1 MAAFP
6 GRRPQTLLELDLT
19 EPLVAPEADD
29 PLARLRA
36 RSRRLLR
43 PTLRALHEA
52 AEDRHVVGLIAK
64 VGGMWP
70 WATMQELRRG
80 VQAFGASG
88 KPTLAWVE
96 TFGELGSRGMAAYV
110 LATAFGE
117 LWMQPGGE
125 VGLLGVGIEQTFVR
139 GTLDRLGIE
148 PQFEQRYEYKNAA
161 DVLVRKEFT
170 AAHREALERL
180 SESVFSDAV
189 DTIADARGL
198 SHDQVRE
205 LINTGP
211 RTAPEAQA
219 AGLVDRLGYRDQ
231 AYEAMRTRTDRK
243 PELLFADRWR
253 PHRKIAPPPHRRDHV
268 AVVDVRGGIATGRT
282 RRGPMGRQAGS
293 DTVSAQLR
301 AAHENDRARA
311 VVMRVESPG
320 GSAVASE
327 VIWREVSRLREAGK
341 PVVVSMGDVA
351 ASGGYYISCPA
362 EVIVALPATLTGSIG
377 VLGGKLVVANLLERL
392 GVSTGA
398 VQQGA
403 HALMYSARR
412 GFSEDERARFAA
424 TVDAIY
430 HDFVGKVAEG
440 RRRPVA
446 DIEAVARGRVWTGRD
461 ALEAGLVDELGGLR
475 DAVRIARK
483 RANLPEDAPVLGAI
497 RIPPLAR
504 LSRPRNSEDPRTWAS
519 AGWLGPLTS
528 SGLTSSGRMKD
539 LTDVAA
545 ALGLPADATLRMPA
559 IYVQ

>member
-29 PLARLRA
+29 PIARLRA

-52 AEDRHVVGLIAK
+52 ADDRHVVGLIAK

-70 WATMQELRRG
+70 WGRMQELRRG
-80 VQAFGASG
+80 VQTFAASG

-96 TFGELGSRGMAAYV
+96 TFGELGSRGMSAYV

-117 LWMQPGGE
+117 LWLQPGGE
-125 VGLLGVGIEQTFVR
+125 IGLLGVGIETTFVR
-139 GTLDRLGIE
+139 GALDRLGIE

-161 DVLVRKEFT
+161 DVLMRKEFT

-180 SESVFSDAV
+180 AESVFSDAV
-189 DTIADARGL
+189 ETIADARGL
-198 SHDQVRE
+198 THDQVRE
-205 LINTGP
+205 LVNTGP
-211 RTAPEAQA
+211 RTASEAQA

-231 AYEAMRTRTDRK
+231 AYDAMRARTGGK

-253 PHRKIAPPPHRRDHV
+253 PHRKLAPPPHRRGHV
-268 AVVDVRGGIATGRT
+268 ALVDVRGAIATGRT
-282 RRGPMGRQAGS
+282 RRGPMGRQASS
-293 DTVSAQLR
+293 DTLSAQLR
-301 AAHENDRARA
+301 AARDNDRARA

-327 VIWREVSRLREAGK
+327 VIWREVWRLREADK
-341 PVVVSMGDVA
+341 PVIVSMGDVA
-351 ASGGYYISCPA
+351 ASGGYYIACPA

-377 VLGGKLVVANLLERL
+377 VLGGKLVVDSLLERL
-392 GVSTGA
+392 GVGTGT

-412 GFSEDERARFAA
+412 SFSEDERARFAA

-440 RRRPVA
+440 RQRPVA

-475 DAVRIARK
+475 DAVRIARE
-483 RANLPEDAPVLGAI
+483 RASLPEDAPVLGAV

-504 LSRPRNSEDPRTWAS
+504 LSRPRNSEDPRTWVRTALPW
-519 AGWLGPLTS
+519 AAVTGTI
-528 SGLTSSGRMKD
+528 KD
-539 LTDVAA
+539 LTDMAT

-559 IYVQ
+559 IYLQ

>member
-19 EPLVAPEADD
+19 EPLVAPDADD
-29 PLARLRA
+29 PIARLRA

-52 AEDRHVVGLIAK
+52 ADDRHVVGLIAK

-70 WATMQELRRG
+70 WGRMQELRRG
-80 VQAFGASG
+80 VQTFAASG

-96 TFGELGSRGMAAYV
+96 TFGELGSRGMSAYV

-117 LWMQPGGE
+117 LWLQPGGE
-125 VGLLGVGIEQTFVR
+125 IGLLGVGIETTFVR
-139 GTLDRLGIE
+139 GALDRLGIE

-161 DVLVRKEFT
+161 DVLMRKEFT

-180 SESVFSDAV
+180 TESVFSDAV

-198 SHDQVRE
+198 TSDQVRE
-205 LINTGP
+205 LVNTGP
-211 RTAPEAQA
+211 RTASEAQA

-231 AYEAMRTRTDRK
+231 AYDAMRTRTGGK

-253 PHRKIAPPPHRRDHV
+253 PHRKLAPPPHRRGHV
-268 AVVDVRGGIATGRT
+268 ALVDVRGAIATGRT

-293 DTVSAQLR
+293 DTLSAQLR
-301 AAHENDRARA
+301 AARDNDRARA

-327 VIWREVSRLREAGK
+327 VIWREVWRLREADK
-341 PVVVSMGDVA
+341 PVIVSMGDVA
-351 ASGGYYISCPA
+351 ASGGYYIACPA

-377 VLGGKLVVANLLERL
+377 VLGGKLVVDSLLERL
-392 GVSTGA
+392 GVGTGT

-412 GFSEDERARFAA
+412 SFSEDERARFAA

-430 HDFVGKVAEG
+430 HDFVRKVAEG
-440 RRRPVA
+440 RQRPVA

-475 DAVRIARK
+475 DAVRIARE
-483 RANLPEDAPVLGAI
+483 RASLPEDAPVLGAV

-504 LSRPRNSEDPRTWAS
+504 LSRPRNSEDPRTWVRTALPW
-519 AGWLGPLTS
+519 AVTGT
-528 SGLTSSGRMKD
+528 MKN
-539 LTDVAA
+539 LTDMAT

-559 IYVQ
+559 IYLQ

>member
-29 PLARLRA
+29 PIARLRA

-52 AEDRHVVGLIAK
+52 ADDRHVVGLIAR

-70 WATMQELRRG
+70 WGTMQELRRG
-80 VQAFGASG
+80 VQTFAASG

-96 TFGELGSRGMAAYV
+96 TFGELGSRGMSAYV

-117 LWMQPGGE
+117 LWLQPGGE
-125 VGLLGVGIEQTFVR
+125 IGLLGVGIETTFVR

-161 DVLVRKEFT
+161 DVLMRKEFT

-180 SESVFSDAV
+180 AESVFSDAV
-189 DTIADARGL
+189 ETIADARGL
-198 SHDQVRE
+198 THDQVRE
-205 LINTGP
+205 LVNSGP
-211 RTAPEAQA
+211 RTASEAQA

-231 AYEAMRTRTDRK
+231 AYEAMRARTGGK

-253 PHRKIAPPPHRRDHV
+253 PHRKLAPPPHRRGHV
-268 AVVDVRGGIATGRT
+268 ALVDVRGAIATGRT

-293 DTVSAQLR
+293 DTLSAQLR
-301 AAHENDRARA
+301 AARDNDRARA

-327 VIWREVSRLREAGK
+327 VIWREVWRLREADK
-341 PVVVSMGDVA
+341 PVIVSMGDVA
-351 ASGGYYISCPA
+351 ASGGYYIACPA

-377 VLGGKLVVANLLERL
+377 VLGGKLVVDSLLERL
-392 GVSTGA
+392 GVSTGT

-412 GFSEDERARFAA
+412 SFSEDERARFAA

-440 RRRPVA
+440 RQRPVA

-475 DAVRIARK
+475 DAVRIARE
-483 RANLPEDAPVLGAI
+483 RANLPEDAPVLGAV

-504 LSRPRNSEDPRTWAS
+504 LSRPRNSEDPRTWVRTALPWVVT
-519 AGWLGPLTS
+519 GTI
-528 SGLTSSGRMKD
+528 KD
-539 LTDVAA
+539 LTDMAT

-559 IYVQ
+559 IYLQ

>member
-6 GRRPQTLLELDLT
+6 GRRPQTLLELDLS
-19 EPLVAPEADD
+19 EPLVAPEPDD
-29 PLARLRA
+29 PIARLRA

-52 AEDRHVVGLIAK
+52 ADDRHVVGLIAK

-80 VQAFGASG
+80 VQTFAASG

-96 TFGELGSRGMAAYV
+96 TFGELGSRGMSAYV

-117 LWMQPGGE
+117 LWLQPGGE
-125 VGLLGVGIEQTFVR
+125 VSLLGIGIETPFVR

-148 PQFEQRYEYKNAA
+148 PQYEQRHEYKNAV
-161 DVLVRKEFT
+161 DVLTRKEFT

-180 SESVFSDAV
+180 TESVFSDAV
-189 DTIADARGL
+189 ETIADARGL
-198 SHDQVRE
+198 THDQVRE

-211 RTAPEAQA
+211 HTAPEAQA

-231 AYEAMRTRTDRK
+231 AYEAMQSRMGGK

-253 PHRKIAPPPHRRDHV
+253 PHRKIAPPPHRRGHV
-268 AVVDVRGGIATGRT
+268 ALVEVRGGIATGRT
-282 RRGPMGRQAGS
+282 RRSPMGRQAGS

-301 AAHENDRARA
+301 AAHNNDRARA
-311 VVMRVESPG
+311 VVIRVESPG

-327 VIWREVSRLREAGK
+327 VIWREVCRLREADK
-341 PVVVSMGDVA
+341 PVIISMGDVA
-351 ASGGYYISCPA
+351 ASGGYYIACPA
-362 EVIVALPATLTGSIG
+362 DVIVALPATLTGSIG
-377 VLGGKLVVANLLERL
+377 VYGGKLVVDSLLERL
-392 GVSTGA
+392 GVSTGT

-412 GFSEDERARFAA
+412 SFTEDERTRFAA
-424 TVDAIY
+424 TVDAFY
-430 HDFVGKVAEG
+430 NDFVAKVAEG
-440 RRRPVA
+440 RQRPVA

-461 ALEAGLVDELGGLR
+461 ALEAGLVDELGDLR
-475 DAVRIARK
+475 DAVRIARE

-504 LSRPRNSEDPRTWAS
+504 LSRPRNSEDPRTWVRTALPWAVTGS
-519 AGWLGPLTS
+519 
-528 SGLTSSGRMKD
+528 MKD
-539 LTDVAA
+539 LTDMAT
-545 ALGLPADATLRMPA
+545 ALGLPVDATLRMPA
-559 IYVQ
+559 IHLQ

>member
-52 AEDRHVVGLIAK
+52 ADDRHVVGLIAK
-64 VGGMWP
+64 VGGLWP
-70 WATMQELRRG
+70 WGAMQELRRG
-80 VQAFGASG
+80 IQTFADSG
-88 KPTLAWVE
+88 KPALAWIE

-117 LWMQPGGE
+117 LWLQPGGE
-125 VGLLGVGIEQTFVR
+125 VGLLGVGIETSFVR

-148 PQFEQRYEYKNAA
+148 PQFEQRHEYKNAA

-180 SESVFSDAV
+180 TESVFDDAV
-189 DTIADARGL
+189 NTIAESRRL
-198 SHDQVRE
+198 TPDQVRE

-211 RTAPEAQA
+211 RTAAEAQA
-219 AGLVDRLGYRDQ
+219 AGLVDKLGFRDQ
-231 AYEAMRTRTDRK
+231 AYDAMRARTGGK

-253 PHRKIAPPPHRRDHV
+253 PRRKIAPPPHRRGHV
-268 AVVDVRGGIATGRT
+268 ALVDVRGVIAPGRT
-282 RRGPMGRQAGS
+282 RRSPMGRQAGS

-301 AAHENDRARA
+301 AAHDNDRARA
-311 VVMRVESPG
+311 VVMRVDSPG

-327 VIWREVSRLREAGK
+327 VIWREVCRLREDRK
-341 PVVVSMGDVA
+341 PVIVSMGDVA

-377 VLGGKLVVANLLERL
+377 VYGGKMVVESLLERV

-398 VQQGA
+398 VRQGA
-403 HALMYSARR
+403 HALMYSSRR
-412 GFSEDERARFAA
+412 RFSDEERARFAA

-430 HDFVGKVAEG
+430 NDFVAKVAEG
-440 RRRPVA
+440 RRRPLA
-446 DIEAVARGRVWTGRD
+446 DVEAVARGRVWTGRD

-475 DAVRIARK
+475 DAVRIARE

-519 AGWLGPLTS
+519 ARSFGPLT
-528 SGLTSSGRMKD
+528 RAVKD
-539 LTDVAA
+539 LADIAA
-545 ALGLPADATLRMPA
+545 ALGLPADATLRMPP
-559 IYVQ
+559 IDLQ

>member
-117 LWMQPGGE
+117 LWLQPGGE

-198 SHDQVRE
+198 THDQVRE

-253 PHRKIAPPPHRRDHV
+253 PRRKIAPPPHRRDHV

-301 AAHENDRARA
+301 AAHDNDRARA

-327 VIWREVSRLREAGK
+327 VIWREVFRLREAGK

-362 EVIVALPATLTGSIG
+362 EVIVALSATLTGSIG
-377 VLGGKLVVANLLERL
+377 VLGGKLVVDNLLERL
-392 GVSTGA
+392 GVSTGT

-475 DAVRIARK
+475 DAVRIARE
-483 RANLPEDAPVLGAI
+483 RAKLPEDAPVLGAI

-528 SGLTSSGRMKD
+528 SGRMKD

-545 ALGLPADATLRMPA
+545 ALGLPAEATLRMPA
-559 IYVQ
+559 IDLQ

>member
-6 GRRPQTLLELDLT
+6 GRRPQTLLELDLS
-19 EPLVAPEADD
+19 EPLVAPEPDD
-29 PLARLRA
+29 PIARLRA

-52 AEDRHVVGLIAK
+52 ADDRHVVGLIAK

-80 VQAFGASG
+80 VQTFAASG

-96 TFGELGSRGMAAYV
+96 TFGELGSRGMSAYV

-117 LWMQPGGE
+117 LWLQPGGE
-125 VGLLGVGIEQTFVR
+125 VSLLGIGIETPFVR

-148 PQFEQRYEYKNAA
+148 PQYEQRHEYKNAV
-161 DVLVRKEFT
+161 DVLTRKEFT

-180 SESVFSDAV
+180 TESVFSDAV
-189 DTIADARGL
+189 ETIADARGL
-198 SHDQVRE
+198 THDQVRE

-211 RTAPEAQA
+211 HTAPEAQA

-231 AYEAMRTRTDRK
+231 AYEAMQSRMGGK

-253 PHRKIAPPPHRRDHV
+253 PHRKIAPPPHRRGHV
-268 AVVDVRGGIATGRT
+268 ALVEVRGGIATGRT
-282 RRGPMGRQAGS
+282 RRSPMGRQAGS

-301 AAHENDRARA
+301 AAHNNDRARA
-311 VVMRVESPG
+311 VVIRVESPG

-327 VIWREVSRLREAGK
+327 VIWREVCRLREADK
-341 PVVVSMGDVA
+341 PVIISMGDVA
-351 ASGGYYISCPA
+351 ASGGYYIACPA
-362 EVIVALPATLTGSIG
+362 DVIVALPATLTGSIG
-377 VLGGKLVVANLLERL
+377 VYGGKLVVDSLLERL
-392 GVSTGA
+392 GVSTGT

-412 GFSEDERARFAA
+412 SFTEDERTRFAA
-424 TVDAIY
+424 TVDAFY
-430 HDFVGKVAEG
+430 NDFVAKVAEG
-440 RRRPVA
+440 RQRPVA

-461 ALEAGLVDELGGLR
+461 ALEAGLVDELGDLR
-475 DAVRIARK
+475 DAVRIARE
-483 RANLPEDAPVLGAI
+483 RASLPEDAPVLGAI

-504 LSRPRNSEDPRTWAS
+504 LSRPRNSEDPRTWVRTALPWAVTGS
-519 AGWLGPLTS
+519 
-528 SGLTSSGRMKD
+528 MKD
-539 LTDVAA
+539 LTDMAT
-545 ALGLPADATLRMPA
+545 ALGLPVDATLRMPA
-559 IYVQ
+559 IHLQ

>member
-52 AEDRHVVGLIAK
+52 ADDRHVVGLIAK
-64 VGGMWP
+64 VGGLWP
-70 WATMQELRRG
+70 WGTMQELRRG
-80 VQAFGASG
+80 IQTFADSG

-96 TFGELGSRGMAAYV
+96 TFGELGSRGMSAYV

-117 LWMQPGGE
+117 LWLQPGGE
-125 VGLLGVGIEQTFVR
+125 VGLLGVGIETTFVR

-161 DVLVRKEFT
+161 DVLMRKEFT

-180 SESVFSDAV
+180 TESVFSDAV
-189 DTIADARGL
+189 ETIADARGL
-198 SHDQVRE
+198 TSDQVRE
-205 LINTGP
+205 LVNTGP
-211 RTAPEAQA
+211 RTASEAQA

-231 AYEAMRTRTDRK
+231 AYDAMRTRTGGK
-243 PELLFADRWR
+243 PALLFADRWR
-253 PHRKIAPPPHRRDHV
+253 PHRKLAPPPHRRGHV
-268 AVVDVRGGIATGRT
+268 ALVDVRGGIATGRT

-301 AAHENDRARA
+301 AAHDNDRARA

-327 VIWREVSRLREAGK
+327 VIWREVWRLREADK
-341 PVVVSMGDVA
+341 PVIVSMGDVA
-351 ASGGYYISCPA
+351 ASGGYYIACPA

-377 VLGGKLVVANLLERL
+377 VLGGKLVVDSLLERL
-392 GVSTGA
+392 GVSTGT

-412 GFSEDERARFAA
+412 SFSEDERARFAA

-440 RRRPVA
+440 RQRPVA

-461 ALEAGLVDELGGLR
+461 ALESGLVDELGGLR
-475 DAVRIARK
+475 DAVRIARQ

-504 LSRPRNSEDPRTWAS
+504 LSRPRNSEDPRTWMRTALPW
-519 AGWLGPLTS
+519 AVTGT
-528 SGLTSSGRMKD
+528 MKD
-539 LTDVAA
+539 LTDMAT

-559 IYVQ
+559 IYLQ

>member
-29 PLARLRA
+29 PIARLRA

-52 AEDRHVVGLIAK
+52 ADDRHVVGLIAR

-70 WATMQELRRG
+70 WGTMQELRRG
-80 VQAFGASG
+80 VQTFAASG

-96 TFGELGSRGMAAYV
+96 TFGELGSRGMSAYV

-117 LWMQPGGE
+117 LWLQPGGE
-125 VGLLGVGIEQTFVR
+125 IGLLGVGIETTFVR

-161 DVLVRKEFT
+161 DVLMRKEFT

-180 SESVFSDAV
+180 AESVFSDAV
-189 DTIADARGL
+189 ETIADARGL
-198 SHDQVRE
+198 THDQVRE
-205 LINTGP
+205 LVNSGP
-211 RTAPEAQA
+211 RTASEAQA

-231 AYEAMRTRTDRK
+231 AYDAMRARTGGK

-253 PHRKIAPPPHRRDHV
+253 PHRKLAPPPHRRGHV
-268 AVVDVRGGIATGRT
+268 ALVDVRGAIATGRT

-293 DTVSAQLR
+293 DTLSAQLR
-301 AAHENDRARA
+301 AARDNDRARA

-327 VIWREVSRLREAGK
+327 VIWREVWRLREADK
-341 PVVVSMGDVA
+341 PVIVSMGDVA
-351 ASGGYYISCPA
+351 ASGGYYIACPA

-377 VLGGKLVVANLLERL
+377 VLGGKLVVDSLLERL
-392 GVSTGA
+392 GVSTGT

-412 GFSEDERARFAA
+412 SFSEDERARFAA

-440 RRRPVA
+440 RQRPVA
-446 DIEAVARGRVWTGRD
+446 DIEAVAKGRVWTGRD

-475 DAVRIARK
+475 DAVRIARE
-483 RANLPEDAPVLGAI
+483 RANLPEDAPVLGAV

-504 LSRPRNSEDPRTWAS
+504 LSRPRNSEDPRTWVRTALPW
-519 AGWLGPLTS
+519 AVTGTI
-528 SGLTSSGRMKD
+528 KD
-539 LTDVAA
+539 LTDMAT

-559 IYVQ
+559 IYLQ

>member
-29 PLARLRA
+29 PIARLRA

-52 AEDRHVVGLIAK
+52 ADDRHVVGLIAK

-70 WATMQELRRG
+70 WGTMQELRRG
-80 VQAFGASG
+80 VQNFAASG

-110 LATAFGE
+110 LATAFRE
-117 LWMQPGGE
+117 LWLQPGGE
-125 VGLLGVGIEQTFVR
+125 VSLLGVGIETPFVR

-148 PQFEQRYEYKNAA
+148 PEFEQRHEYKNAV
-161 DVLVRKEFT
+161 DVLTRKEFT

-180 SESVFSDAV
+180 TESVFSDAV
-189 DTIADARGL
+189 ETIAEARGL
-198 SHDQVRE
+198 TSDQVRE

-219 AGLVDRLGYRDQ
+219 AGLVDQLGYRDQ
-231 AYEAMRTRTDRK
+231 AYDAVRARIDGK

-253 PHRKIAPPPHRRDHV
+253 AHRKLAPPPHRRGHV
-268 AVVDVRGGIATGRT
+268 ALVDVRGGITTGRT
-282 RRGPMGRQAGS
+282 RRGPMGRQTGS

-301 AAHENDRARA
+301 AAHDNDRARA
-311 VVMRVESPG
+311 VVIRVESPG

-327 VIWREVSRLREAGK
+327 VIWREVCRLREADK
-341 PVVVSMGDVA
+341 PVIISMGDVA
-351 ASGGYYISCPA
+351 ASGGYYIACPA
-362 EVIVALPATLTGSIG
+362 DVIVALPATLTGSIG
-377 VLGGKLVVANLLERL
+377 VYGGKLVVDSLLERL
-392 GVSTGA
+392 GVSTGR

-412 GFSEDERARFAA
+412 SFSEDERARFAA

-440 RRRPVA
+440 RQRPVA

-475 DAVRIARK
+475 DAVRIARE
-483 RANLPEDAPVLGAI
+483 RANLPEDAPVLGAV

-504 LSRPRNSEDPRTWAS
+504 LSRPRNSEDPRTWVRTALPW
-519 AGWLGPLTS
+519 AVTGTI
-528 SGLTSSGRMKD
+528 KD
-539 LTDVAA
+539 LTDMAT

-559 IYVQ
+559 IYLH

>member
-29 PLARLRA
+29 PIARLRA

-52 AEDRHVVGLIAK
+52 ADDRHVVGLIAK

-70 WATMQELRRG
+70 WGTMQELRRG
-80 VQAFGASG
+80 VQNFAASG

-110 LATAFGE
+110 LATAFRE
-117 LWMQPGGE
+117 LWLQPGGE
-125 VGLLGVGIEQTFVR
+125 VSLLGVGIETPFVR

-148 PQFEQRYEYKNAA
+148 PEFEQRHEYKNAV
-161 DVLVRKEFT
+161 DVLTRKEFT

-180 SESVFSDAV
+180 TESVFSDAV
-189 DTIADARGL
+189 ETIAEARGL
-198 SHDQVRE
+198 TSDQVRE

-219 AGLVDRLGYRDQ
+219 AGLVDQLGYRDQ
-231 AYEAMRTRTDRK
+231 AYDAVRARIDGK

-253 PHRKIAPPPHRRDHV
+253 AHRKLAPPPHRRGHV
-268 AVVDVRGGIATGRT
+268 ALVDVRGGITTGRT
-282 RRGPMGRQAGS
+282 RRGPMGRQTGS

-301 AAHENDRARA
+301 AAHDNDRARA
-311 VVMRVESPG
+311 VVIRVESPG

-327 VIWREVSRLREAGK
+327 VIWREVCRLREADK
-341 PVVVSMGDVA
+341 PVIISMGDVA
-351 ASGGYYISCPA
+351 ASGGYYIACPA
-362 EVIVALPATLTGSIG
+362 DVIVALPATLTGSIG
-377 VLGGKLVVANLLERL
+377 VYGGKLVVDSLLERL
-392 GVSTGA
+392 GVSTGR

-412 GFSEDERARFAA
+412 SFSADERARFAA

-440 RRRPVA
+440 RQRPVA

-475 DAVRIARK
+475 DAVRIARE
-483 RANLPEDAPVLGAI
+483 RANLPEDAPVLGAV

-504 LSRPRNSEDPRTWAS
+504 LSRPRNSEDPRTWVRTALPW
-519 AGWLGPLTS
+519 AVTGTI
-528 SGLTSSGRMKD
+528 KD
-539 LTDVAA
+539 LTDMAT

-559 IYVQ
+559 IYLQ

>member
-29 PLARLRA
+29 PIARLRA

-52 AEDRHVVGLIAK
+52 ADDRHVVGLIAK

-70 WATMQELRRG
+70 WGTMQELRRG
-80 VQAFGASG
+80 VQTFAASG

-96 TFGELGSRGMAAYV
+96 TFGELGSRGMSAYV

-117 LWMQPGGE
+117 LWLQPGGE
-125 VGLLGVGIEQTFVR
+125 IGLLGVGIETTFVR

-161 DVLVRKEFT
+161 DVLMRKEFT

-180 SESVFSDAV
+180 AESVFGDAV
-189 DTIADARGL
+189 ETIADARGL

-205 LINTGP
+205 LVNTGP
-211 RTAPEAQA
+211 RTASEAQA

-231 AYEAMRTRTDRK
+231 AYDAMRARTGGK
-243 PELLFADRWR
+243 SELLFADRWR
-253 PHRKIAPPPHRRDHV
+253 PHRKLAPPPHRRGHV
-268 AVVDVRGGIATGRT
+268 ALVDVRGAIATGRT
-282 RRGPMGRQAGS
+282 RRGPMGRQTGS
-293 DTVSAQLR
+293 DTLSAQLR
-301 AAHENDRARA
+301 AARENDRARA

-327 VIWREVSRLREAGK
+327 VIWREVWRLREADK
-341 PVVVSMGDVA
+341 PVIVSMGDVA
-351 ASGGYYISCPA
+351 ASGGYYIACPA

-377 VLGGKLVVANLLERL
+377 VLGGKLVVDSLLERL
-392 GVSTGA
+392 GISTGT

-412 GFSEDERARFAA
+412 SFSEDERARFAA

-440 RRRPVA
+440 RQRPVA
-446 DIEAVARGRVWTGRD
+446 DIEAVAKGRVWTGRD

-475 DAVRIARK
+475 DAVRIARE
-483 RANLPEDAPVLGAI
+483 RANLPEDAPVLGAV

-504 LSRPRNSEDPRTWAS
+504 LSRPRNSEDPRTWVRTALPW
-519 AGWLGPLTS
+519 AVTGTI
-528 SGLTSSGRMKD
+528 KD
-539 LTDVAA
+539 LTDMAT

-559 IYVQ
+559 IYLQ

>member
-29 PLARLRA
+29 PIARLRA

-52 AEDRHVVGLIAK
+52 ADDRHVVGLIAK

-70 WATMQELRRG
+70 WGTMQELRRG
-80 VQAFGASG
+80 VQTFAASG

-96 TFGELGSRGMAAYV
+96 TFGELGSRGMSAYV

-117 LWMQPGGE
+117 LWLQPGGE
-125 VGLLGVGIEQTFVR
+125 IGLLGVGIETTFVR

-161 DVLVRKEFT
+161 DVLMRKEFT

-180 SESVFSDAV
+180 AESVFGDAV
-189 DTIADARGL
+189 ETIADARGL

-205 LINTGP
+205 LVNTGP
-211 RTAPEAQA
+211 RAASEAQA

-231 AYEAMRTRTDRK
+231 AYDAMRARTGGK
-243 PELLFADRWR
+243 SELLFADRWR
-253 PHRKIAPPPHRRDHV
+253 PHRKLAPPPHRRGHV
-268 AVVDVRGGIATGRT
+268 ALVDVRGAIATGRT

-293 DTVSAQLR
+293 DTLSAQLR
-301 AAHENDRARA
+301 AARENDRARA

-327 VIWREVSRLREAGK
+327 VIWREVWRLREADK
-341 PVVVSMGDVA
+341 PVIVSMGDVA
-351 ASGGYYISCPA
+351 ASGGYYIACPA

-377 VLGGKLVVANLLERL
+377 VLGGKLVVDSLLERL
-392 GVSTGA
+392 GISTGT

-412 GFSEDERARFAA
+412 SFSEDERARFAA

-430 HDFVGKVAEG
+430 HDFVGKVADG
-440 RRRPVA
+440 RQRPVA

-475 DAVRIARK
+475 DAVRIARE
-483 RANLPEDAPVLGAI
+483 RASLPEDAPVLGAV

-504 LSRPRNSEDPRTWAS
+504 LSRPRNSEDPRTWVRTALPW
-519 AGWLGPLTS
+519 AVTGTI
-528 SGLTSSGRMKD
+528 KD
-539 LTDVAA
+539 LTDMAT

-559 IYVQ
+559 IYLQ